1 MARKRIQDGWATL
14 YDDLIEYNTRAGSD
28 INAKVTQAWQDA
40 QKAMEKYN
48 ATYLE
53 VYDRL
58 GENSSNSS
66 SNGSNSNIIG
76 DSNKYGTGDADA
88 AGIARI
94 VAKMKKNSDTWSANM
109 TAEQKKALNQ
119 KNADYAGQL
128 NSQYDLGVHYDG
140 HTGVWYD
147 KYGNNIYDKYLGIY
161 HTGGVV
167 GDASTLRQ
175 DEMMA
180 ILQKGEIVLDKPKQQ
195 SLDSILKVMS
205 AITSGLSASTL
216 PDLSKTAQMPVSG
229 VNREVVTIPR
239 ENITNVTFGDTII
252 KGADADTV
260 KQHEAVSRRMVNDI
274 IEVLKI
280 KNNGRRG
287 MFPYRAFL

>member
-58 GENSSNSS
+58 GENGSNSS
-66 SNGSNSNIIG
+66 SSGSNSTTLG
-76 DSNKYGTGDADA
+76 DSNKYGAGSQTEAITG
-88 AGIARI
+88 I
-94 VAKMKKNSDTWSANM
+94 VQQMYDNSQAWHKASPDEKNNL
-109 TAEQKKALNQ
+109 KKANSKL
-119 KNADYAGQL
+119 ADKLKKKPYNL
-128 NSQYDLGVHYDG
+128 DISYDP
-140 HTGVWYD
+140 HTGVWSLPDGTNLY
-147 KYGNNIYDKYLGIY
+147 KKYLGKL

-167 GDASTLRQ
+167 GDFSTLRQ
-175 DEMMA
+175 DEMIA
-180 ILQKGEIVLDKPKQQ
+180 TLQKGEIVLNKPQQQ
-195 SLDSILKVMS
+195 SLDSIIKVMS

-239 ENITNVTFGDTII
+239 ENVTNVTFGDTII
-252 KGADADTV
+252 KGADGDTV

-280 KNNGRRG
+280 KK
-287 MFPYRAFL
+287 

>member
-1 MARKRIQDGWATL
+1 
-14 YDDLIEYNTRAGSD
+14 
-28 INAKVTQAWQDA
+28 
-40 QKAMEKYN
+40 MEKNSAAWFGASEAKQKELNEANLQLSN
-48 ATYLE
+48 ALRQY
-53 VYDRL
+53 
-58 GENSSNSS
+58 GEDPKRV
-66 SNGSNSNIIG
+66 NGTWYAS
-76 DSNKYGTGDADA
+76 DGTLLYE
-88 AGIARI
+88 
-94 VAKMKKNSDTWSANM
+94 K
-109 TAEQKKALNQ
+109 
-119 KNADYAGQL
+119 
-128 NSQYDLGVHYDG
+128 
-140 HTGVWYD
+140 
-147 KYGNNIYDKYLGIY
+147 Y

-205 AITSGLSASTL
+205 AITSGLSASAL

-239 ENITNVTFGDTII
+239 ENVTNVTFGDTII
-252 KGADADTV
+252 KGADGDTV

-280 KNNGRRG
+280 KK
-287 MFPYRAFL
+287 

>member
-1 MARKRIQDGWATL
+1 MAALDAIGTDGS
-14 YDDLIEYNTRAGSD
+14 G
-28 INAKVTQAWQDA
+28 
-40 QKAMEKYN
+40 
-48 ATYLE
+48 
-53 VYDRL
+53 
-58 GENSSNSS
+58 SS
-66 SNGSNSNIIG
+66 SNGSSSNIVS
-76 DSNKYGTGDADA
+76 DSNKYGVSDADA

-205 AITSGLSASTL
+205 AISSGLTTSTL
-216 PDLSKTAQMPVSG
+216 PDLSKSTPMPVSG

-239 ENITNVTFGDTII
+239 ENVTNVTFGDTII
-252 KGADADTV
+252 KGADGDTV

-280 KNNGRRG
+280 KK
-287 MFPYRAFL
+287 